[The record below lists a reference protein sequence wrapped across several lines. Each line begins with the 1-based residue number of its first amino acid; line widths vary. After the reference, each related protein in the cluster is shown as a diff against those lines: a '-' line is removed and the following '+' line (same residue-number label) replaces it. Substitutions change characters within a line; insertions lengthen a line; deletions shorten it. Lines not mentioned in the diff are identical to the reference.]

1 MMKSV
6 NNTLYRG
13 YE

>member
-1 MMKSV
+1 MKSV